1 MIEIK
6 NINKS
11 FGNIHVLNDVSLSV
25 PDGEITAIVGPSGA
39 GKTTLLQIAGSLET
53 PDTGYIEYD
62 GVVINQMKEK
72 KLARFRNKN
81 IGFIFQF
88 HELLPEFT
96 AQENVALPALIGGS
110 SRRKAM
116 EKAAELLDLLGLS
129 ERLRHKPGQ
138 LSGGERQRAAI
149 ARALI
154 NDPKVIM
161 ADEPTGSLDTHNR
174 EEIQNLISDLCKR
187 NGNTFLMVTHDLSLS
202 SIAHRVVTMSDG
214 RIISIEKPSDFRPNE
229 EVKEDI
235 REDAPEEIVEKLKG
249 AEEENTDDKAADNLG
264 N

>member
-11 FGNIHVLNDVSLSV
+11 YGNVHVLNDVSLTV

-53 PDTGYIEYD
+53 ADTGYVEYN
-62 GVVINQMKEK
+62 GTVISRLKES
-72 KLARFRNKN
+72 KLAKFRNRN

-96 AQENVALPALIGGS
+96 ATENVALPAMIGGM

-116 EKAAELLDLLGLS
+116 TKAEGLLDMLGLGH
-129 ERLRHKPGQ
+129 RLRHKPGE
-138 LSGGERQRAAI
+138 LSGGERQRTAI
-149 ARALI
+149 ARALV
-154 NDPKVIM
+154 NDPKVVM

-174 EEIQNLISDLCKR
+174 EEIQNLISSLCAEH
-187 NGNTFLMVTHDLSLS
+187 GHTFLMVTHDSSLA
-202 SIAHRVVTMSDG
+202 SIAHRIVTMRDG
-214 RIISIEKPSDFRPNE
+214 RIESIC
-229 EVKEDI
+229 
-235 REDAPEEIVEKLKG
+235 
-249 AEEENTDDKAADNLG
+249 
-264 N
+264 